1 MCWSSCDMATFSG
14 TNLVFG
20 YASSVRRVRG
30 YNFKEAL
37 ILLLLLCAC
46 SIALRY
52 ITTFDKLLSVFHH
65 LSHSHYSTH
74 THRSSFNS
82 SSIFASRKIHLNLIA
97 IVVELVICVFIVHLF
112 ADVNGC
118 HRNIA
123 KKRFKFT
130 CKSIINLTFSLY
142 LSHHMRSYGLVIDLF
157 KLIKGKICE
166 ITWRE

>member
-37 ILLLLLCAC
+37 ILLLLLWIIICL
-46 SIALRY
+46 SSSL
-52 ITTFDKLLSVFHH
+52 TLTLL
-65 LSHSHYSTH
+65 Y

-82 SSIFASRKIHLNLIA
+82 SSFFASRKIHLNLIA

-123 KKRFKFT
+123 KKRFKFA

-157 KLIKGKICE
+157 KLIKGKNCE